1 MARLRDAERCVLA
14 PDVRATRLRV
24 TMEGIYM
31 AVPAK
36 VS

>member
-14 PDVRATRLRV
+14 PDVHTTRLRV

-36 VS
+36 IS